1 MFDECFDLE
10 LNIISAFQLQNL
22 ETDQDLGD
30 FVQTN
35 PICDSYATSKYSC
48 YKIVSGS
55 IFGST

>member
-1 MFDECFDLE
+1 MFDECFDLK

-22 ETDQDLGD
+22 ETDQDPGD

-35 PICDSYATSKYSC
+35 PIYDSYATGKYSC

-55 IFGST
+55 IFGSA

>member
-35 PICDSYATSKYSC
+35 PFVIVMQL
-48 YKIVSGS
+48 VSGS
-55 IFGST
+55 IFGSA